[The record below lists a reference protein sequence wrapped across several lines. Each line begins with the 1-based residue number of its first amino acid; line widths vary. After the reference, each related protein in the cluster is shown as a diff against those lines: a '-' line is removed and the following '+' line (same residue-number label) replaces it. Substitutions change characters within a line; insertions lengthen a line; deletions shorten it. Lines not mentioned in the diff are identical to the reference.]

1 MTTPLRKLAK
11 AHLETTIQDDIV
23 LMRLSDGTMFELTGT
38 AREVWDLI
46 DGERDRDAIVSQLER
61 MHGGNPEIA
70 ADTDAF
76 LADLRQAGLVG

>member
-1 MTTPLRKLAK
+1 MEALAQK
-11 AHLETTIQDDIV
+11 MAHHLTIDPVHSLYSHRAAASELDEISHI
-23 LMRLSDGTMFELTGT
+23 LSAE
-38 AREVWDLI
+38 LI